1 MMRKIHSLVAVVC
14 VLLLALGL
22 TACAGSGGDSIQ
34 SLFRQTSEAVADDTA
49 PDFTKLKEAN
59 PDIIAWLY
67 IPDADVN
74 DPILRHADDDTFYR
88 GHAWDGAQSSFGA
101 LYVEAKYNA
110 EDFTDPVT
118 VVYGSSDAA
127 NKLFASLQKTFSV
140 DGISQRQITLFTP
153 EGKREYKAGQAGAF
167 DIRHL
172 MSSYVHFRNRQNIPY
187 FVEELQNYHTMTK
200 QHDPAVAITKD
211 TDLLVLSTHLL
222 ENENQ
227 RFIVVAISA

>member
-1 MMRKIHSLVAVVC
+1 MRKARSLVAIAA
-14 VLLLALGL
+14 LLFLALCL
-22 TACAGSGGDSIQ
+22 TACVGSREDPVQ
-34 SLFRQTSEAVADDTA
+34 SFFRQTAEAVTNGTA
-49 PDFTKLKEAN
+49 PDFAKLREVN
-59 PDIIAWLY
+59 PDVIAWLW
-67 IPDADVN
+67 IPDAGVN

-110 EDFTDPVT
+110 EDFNDPVT
-118 VVYGSSDAA
+118 VVYGSSDAS

-140 DGISQRQITLFTP
+140 DGIAQRQITLFTP

-167 DIRHL
+167 DIRHI
-172 MSSYVHFRNRQNIPY
+172 MSTYVRFQNRQNIPY
-187 FVEELQNYHTMTK
+187 FAEELQNYHTMTK
-200 QHDPAVAITKD
+200 QLDPAAAITRD

-227 RFIVVAISA
+227 RFLVLAIPA